1 MEKFMTT
8 EQPFISEDAEARRQ
22 ELLRK
27 PREQKARQ
35 LQSSGLTRN
44 A

>member
-1 MEKFMTT
+1 MEKFMTK

-27 PREQKARQ
+27 AREQKARP
-35 LQSSGLTRN
+35 LQ
-44 A
+44 